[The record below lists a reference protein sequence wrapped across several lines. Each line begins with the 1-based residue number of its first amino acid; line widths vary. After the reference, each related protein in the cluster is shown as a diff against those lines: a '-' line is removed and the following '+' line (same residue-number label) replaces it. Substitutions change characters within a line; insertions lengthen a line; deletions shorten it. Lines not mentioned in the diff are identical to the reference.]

1 MTNEEIIIK
10 VTENESRSKSN
21 TKRLDRL
28 EADHDAL
35 SRLATAVEVI
45 ATNQQ
50 NMSEKINKIDEKVD
64 QLEAVPSD
72 RWKALIGYFGAAA
85 ISALFTLLIHYLV
98 G

>member
-1 MTNEEIIIK
+1 MTNEEMIRDITK
-10 VTENESRSKSN
+10 TKEWAKENTR
-21 TKRLDRL
+21 RLDRL

-50 NMSEKINKIDEKVD
+50 NMSEKVDKIDKKVD

-72 RWKALIGYFGAAA
+72 RWKSLIGYITAAV
-85 ISALFTLLIHYLV
+85 ISAIFTLLIHKF